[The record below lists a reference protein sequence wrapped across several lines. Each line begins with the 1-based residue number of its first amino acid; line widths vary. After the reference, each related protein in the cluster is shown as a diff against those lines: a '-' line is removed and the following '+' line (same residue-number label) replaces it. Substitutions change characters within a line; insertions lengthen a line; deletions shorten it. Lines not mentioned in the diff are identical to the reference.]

1 MLLVGLGGGTGG
13 IENKFGARRDV
24 ITLLRSKAKSKRVL
38 VTAMQRRS
46 LRGQT
51 RELGGCHGGGL
62 EKVAQTALGNRRA
75 ADPLARGAVQDWVG
89 VMLPSKDEPSKAVA
103 ASLAM
108 PGMVLMAE
116 NVGVPW
122 TDDTWWAEG
131 EQGAPGM
138 GACPTEMER
147 GGGEVVGTL
156 EQPHHSAA

>member
-1 MLLVGLGGGTGG
+1 
-13 IENKFGARRDV
+13 
-24 ITLLRSKAKSKRVL
+24 
-38 VTAMQRRS
+38 
-46 LRGQT
+46 
-51 RELGGCHGGGL
+51 
-62 EKVAQTALGNRRA
+62 
-75 ADPLARGAVQDWVG
+75 
-89 VMLPSKDEPSKAVA
+89 MLPSKDEPSKAVA